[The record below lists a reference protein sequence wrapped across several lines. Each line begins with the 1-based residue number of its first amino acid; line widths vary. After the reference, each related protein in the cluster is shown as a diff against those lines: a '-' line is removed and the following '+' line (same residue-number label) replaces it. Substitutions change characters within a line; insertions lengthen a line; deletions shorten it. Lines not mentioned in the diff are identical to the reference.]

1 MVWDTQSR
9 AVPRERLT
17 ADPRS
22 NVTPLDA
29 SLTPLPSTSLKQDV
43 CEVSADESEDDSNDA
58 MALDTPDLIAFDEDS
73 HTGVDKSPDSDV
85 NLVNGDIKPVMN
97 VVSTPKPA
105 YSVGVPAH
113 AIKTR
118 PRDDTVRTNLV
129 SSGMSVSPSTSPNGA
144 STHDDSKT
152 TLGGNKDA
160 FAFVEDL
167 LSQAKPFHKSPPLTN
182 MQVSHSLDLDTKL
195 GQVARRGQHVTRS
208 KSDVYEEGRKQR
220 TRRTDESLVGGA
232 SGMCEVTR
240 ADRLKRSQMKAVDE
254 GDTCLMRYDRSGSP
268 TFWPRDFLTAW
279 SLLDDILF
287 HGTYS
292 CVD

>member
-1 MVWDTQSR
+1 MLWDTQSR
-9 AVPRERLT
+9 AMPKERLA

-22 NVTPLDA
+22 KVAPLDA
-29 SLTPLPSTSLKQDV
+29 SLTPEPSASLQQDV
-43 CEVSADESEDDSNDA
+43 CEVSADESRDDSNDA

-73 HTGVDKSPDSDV
+73 RAGVDKSPDSDV
-85 NLVNGDIKPVMN
+85 NLVNGDVKPVVN
-97 VVSTPKPA
+97 IVSTPKPA

-113 AIKTR
+113 AVKTR

-144 STHDDSKT
+144 STHDDSRV

-167 LSQAKPFHKSPPLTN
+167 LSRAKPVHKSPPLTN
-182 MQVSHSLDLDTKL
+182 MQVTHSLDLDTKL

-232 SGMCEVTR
+232 SGVCAATR

-254 GDTCLMRYDRSGSP
+254 GDTCVMHYDRSGSP
-268 TFWPRDFLTAW
+268 TF
-279 SLLDDILF
+279 
-287 HGTYS
+287 
-292 CVD
+292 